1 MRKYIPRKRN
11 LFLIGG
17 SIIALLFSYLIDPNG
32 GAMTIVFLQQI
43 SLPIVAVWFAYV
55 ARHALF
61 DYIDMEDLYIK
72 AKESAVGSAVT
83 FLGLCVLMYGLLGLF
98 GTSARAQDVT
108 TYVPTKAAI
117 YLPIVKTELDRMW
130 SDHPKEFLYPV

>member
-1 MRKYIPRKRN
+1 MRKYIPRTRN
-11 LFLIGG
+11 LLLIGG
-17 SIIALLFSYLIDPNG
+17 SVIALLFSYLIDPNG

-61 DYIDMEDLYIK
+61 DYIDMEDLFNK
-72 AKESAVGSAVT
+72 AKTTAIGSGLT

-98 GTSARAQDVT
+98 GNSAKAQDVN
-108 TYVPTKAAI
+108 TYIPAKAAI
-117 YLPIVKTELDRMW
+117 YLPIVRSELDKVW
-130 SDHPKEFLYPV
+130 PDHPKEI